1 MLCGWDDACVCCFG
15 DAVFRS
21 GSEGDFQWNLVLYL
35 SLCHVAYAGD
45 LPVSD
50 SPDCGNT
57 SAAVLANCQRQYY
70 RAAAAVIKKPVSKK
84 GPCKDYNHLP

>member
-1 MLCGWDDACVCCFG
+1 MRWGRFSHRLFLAFCGNRKG
-15 DAVFRS
+15 N
-21 GSEGDFQWNLVLYL
+21 FQRDLVLHL
-35 SLCHVAYAGD
+35 SLCHVAHAGD